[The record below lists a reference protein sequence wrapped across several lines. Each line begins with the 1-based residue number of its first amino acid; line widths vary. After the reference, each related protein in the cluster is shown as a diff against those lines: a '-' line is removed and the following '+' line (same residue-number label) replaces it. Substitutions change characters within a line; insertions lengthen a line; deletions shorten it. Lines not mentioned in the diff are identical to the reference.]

1 MRLRVDLSVCQS
13 HGQCVLAADQVFRL
27 DDELNLHYNP
37 EPADEFRA
45 EVEEAALMCPTQAIT
60 IDREV

>member
-1 MRLRVDLSVCQS
+1 MKVNVDLSLCQS

-37 EPADEFRA
+37 EPRDEFRA
-45 EVEEAALMCPTQAIT
+45 VSAVPHTDRMT
-60 IDREV
+60 IFR